1 MSKKR
6 SKVHP
11 KYKTK
16 YRVRNWSEYARSL
29 VRLGDVTVWF
39 HEGAVAA

>member
-16 YRVRNWSEYARSL
+16 HRVRNWSEYDRSL
-29 VRLGDVTVWF
+29 VRRGDVTVWF
-39 HEGAVAA
+39 HDGAVDA